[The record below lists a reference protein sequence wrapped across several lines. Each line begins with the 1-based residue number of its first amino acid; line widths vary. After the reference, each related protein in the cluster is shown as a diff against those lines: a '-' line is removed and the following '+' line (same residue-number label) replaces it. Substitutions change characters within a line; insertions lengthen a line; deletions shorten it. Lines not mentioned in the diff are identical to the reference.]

1 MYLDLLLGAQG
12 SSICTLVREQFVKS
26 GGAYKCTT
34 TLYKHMCLSGDTAQG
49 LDLLGREDDPSCG
62 LRCAQCYRSEVRGDA
77 QAGLVL
83 NITTNV
89 EILLVPPV

>member
-1 MYLDLLLGAQG
+1 MCLDLHCWGLKATVFA
-12 SSICTLVREQFVKS
+12 SHVPV
-26 GGAYKCTT
+26 
-34 TLYKHMCLSGDTAQG
+34 CLAEG

-83 NITTNV
+83 NITNYKCGD
-89 EILLVPPV
+89 IA